1 MIETILITT
10 YIHMKSQRRI
20 FWCCMYVCMYMYL
33 CMHVIIMPCTA
44 NIQWTSVKCKKG
56 RSAAAF
62 DHREKQKLCDASV
75 EGNFTEFQQ
84 EEQHWVLEYVLE
96 YVLYACIYVCVY
108 VCVWLPGPVT
118 VSCVNASYVG
128 AGELAGPHRWYCS
141 SETHYSVQSVP
152 NGAPPPWHFRYL
164 VEEPERCLW
173 CSTGGLPHR
182 V

>member
-1 MIETILITT
+1 M
-10 YIHMKSQRRI
+10 
-20 FWCCMYVCMYMYL
+20 
-33 CMHVIIMPCTA
+33 
-44 NIQWTSVKCKKG
+44 KCKKG

-62 DHREKQKLCDASV
+62 GHREKQKLCDASV

-128 AGELAGPHRWYCS
+128 AGELAGPHR
-141 SETHYSVQSVP
+141 
-152 NGAPPPWHFRYL
+152 
-164 VEEPERCLW
+164 
-173 CSTGGLPHR
+173 
-182 V
+182 